1 MVPDLS
7 GLVLRP
13 WRVEEAELLFDLHHD
28 PLMRTQAQ
36 FDDLDGARA
45 WIAWVDGLDNGH
57 AFAIAD
63 AADRP
68 WGSIGVT
75 NIDRNANG
83 WTWYATHAEVRGMGV
98 ATDALC
104 GIAAWAHAQGLH
116 RLELGHRLN
125 NPASCKVATRAG
137 FIAEGVRREKLL
149 QDGQRHDTEEHARLA
164 TDPLPEPGR
173 PVIVRP

>member
-1 MVPDLS
+1 MGHDLS
-7 GLVLRP
+7 ALVLRP
-13 WRVEEAELLFDLHHD
+13 WRVEEAQLLFDFHHD

-36 FDDLDGARA
+36 FDDLAGARA
-45 WIAWVDGLDNGH
+45 WIDWVSGLDNGH

-75 NIDRNANG
+75 NIDRHATG
-83 WTWYATHAEVRGMGV
+83 WVWYATHADVRGKGV
-98 ATDALC
+98 ATDALR
-104 GIAAWAHAQGLH
+104 AASAWAHGEGVF
-116 RLELGHRLN
+116 RLELGHRLT

-137 FIAEGVRREKLL
+137 YLAEGVQRAKLL
-149 QDGQRHDTEEHARLA
+149 HDGERFDAETHARLA

-173 PVIVRP
+173 TVDVRP